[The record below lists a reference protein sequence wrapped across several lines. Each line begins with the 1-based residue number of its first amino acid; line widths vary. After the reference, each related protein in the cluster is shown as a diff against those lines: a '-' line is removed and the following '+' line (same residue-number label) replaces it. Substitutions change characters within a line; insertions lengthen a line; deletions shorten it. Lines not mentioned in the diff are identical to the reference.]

1 MARRIL
7 FVEDDLSSGALLTQ
21 SLIKTG
27 FEVIYQNSLNGI
39 MQISSSFLPDLFL
52 LDVEVGNESS
62 LDLLPAIRLK
72 YPSVPVIFMSSHT
85 DNPTVE
91 RSYLTGVSQYV
102 KKPFSFIELIHQ
114 INTLLPDSNSIP
126 IPSDCIPVGQYILHT
141 TDHRLDYLNE
151 TVKTLNPKEF
161 QLLRILL
168 ENKGEIVSRKDI
180 LQQVWGNEEAGVSLN
195 NYIVYLRNELKKDS
209 QIEIQAIRNVGYR
222 LVF

>member
-21 SLIKTG
+21 SLTEAG
-27 FEVIYQNSLNGI
+27 FEVTYQNSLTGI

-62 LDLLPAIRLK
+62 LDILPVIRLK
-72 YPSVPVIFMSSHT
+72 YPSVPVVFMSSHT

-114 INTLLPDSNSIP
+114 INILLPDSIS

-180 LQQVWGNEEAGVSLN
+180 LQQVWGNEDAGESLN

-209 QIEIQAIRNVGYR
+209 QIKIQAIRNVGYR